1 MQLKKSNL
9 VMMLFNNNFL
19 LPFSW
24 SRNCRSEGFWFSRC
38 SLATGPAREP
48 VPARGEA
55 GAREGVAGCRGRP
68 SAACRASA
76 ARANTAT
83 VGDAAAFDA
92 GAYAASAACAAFAF
106 AAVAAAAA
114 ASVDADVACGAA
126 EAAAAGDA
134 GNAAAAFAAESAGG
148 AFAAAAIDGAASAA
162 ASAAAASA
170 AAWKCAGI
178 ASVDSVVT
186 TRLTA
191 DHPLPSAPA
200 AVTERRRASCSDE
213 LP

>member
-9 VMMLFNNNFL
+9 VVMLFNNNFL
-19 LPFSW
+19 LHFSW

-48 VPARGEA
+48 VPARGEV
-55 GAREGVAGCRGRP
+55 GAREGAAGCRERLN
-68 SAACRASA
+68 AACRASA

-83 VGDAAAFDA
+83 AGDAAAFDA
-92 GAYAASAACAAFAF
+92 DAYAASAACAAFAF
-106 AAVAAAAA
+106 AAAA
-114 ASVDADVACGAA
+114 ASVDAAVACGAA

-148 AFAAAAIDGAASAA
+148 AFAAAAFDGAASAA
-162 ASAAAASA
+162 ASAAVASA
-170 AAWKCAGI
+170 AAWKCAGV
-178 ASVDSVVT
+178 ASVDSIAM

-200 AVTERRRASCSDE
+200 AVTERRRASCSGE

>member
-9 VMMLFNNNFL
+9 VVMLFNNNFL
-19 LPFSW
+19 LLFSW

-55 GAREGVAGCRGRP
+55 GAREGAAGCRERP
-68 SAACRASA
+68 NAACRASA

-92 GAYAASAACAAFAF
+92 DAYAASAACAAFAF
-106 AAVAAAAA
+106 AAAA
-114 ASVDADVACGAA
+114 ASVDAAVACGAA

-148 AFAAAAIDGAASAA
+148 AFAAAAFDGAASAA
-162 ASAAAASA
+162 ASADVASA
-170 AAWKCAGI
+170 AAWKRAGV
-178 ASVDSVVT
+178 ASVDSIAT

-200 AVTERRRASCSDE
+200 AVTERRRASCSGE

>member
-55 GAREGVAGCRGRP
+55 GEREGVAGCRERP
-68 SAACRASA
+68 SVACRASA

-83 VGDAAAFDA
+83 EGDAAAFDA
-92 GAYAASAACAAFAF
+92 DASAASAACAAFAF
-106 AAVAAAAA
+106 AAAAAAA

-134 GNAAAAFAAESAGG
+134 ENAAAAFAAESAGD

-178 ASVDSVVT
+178 ASVDSIVT
-186 TRLTA
+186 TRPTA

-200 AVTERRRASCSDE
+200 AVTERRRASCSGE

>member
-9 VMMLFNNNFL
+9 VVMLFNNNFL
-19 LPFSW
+19 LHFSW
-24 SRNCRSEGFWFSRC
+24 SRNRRSEGFWFSRC

-48 VPARGEA
+48 VPATGEV
-55 GAREGVAGCRGRP
+55 GAREGAAGCRERP
-68 SAACRASA
+68 NAACRASA

-83 VGDAAAFDA
+83 AGDAAAFDA
-92 GAYAASAACAAFAF
+92 DACAASAACAAFAF
-106 AAVAAAAA
+106 AAAA
-114 ASVDADVACGAA
+114 ASVDAAVACGAA

-148 AFAAAAIDGAASAA
+148 AFAAAAFDGAASAA
-162 ASAAAASA
+162 ASAAVASA
-170 AAWKCAGI
+170 AAWKRAGV
-178 ASVDSVVT
+178 ASVDSIAM

-200 AVTERRRASCSDE
+200 AVTERRRASCSGE

>member
-1 MQLKKSNL
+1 
-9 VMMLFNNNFL
+9 MLFNNNFL
-19 LPFSW
+19 LHFSW
-24 SRNCRSEGFWFSRC
+24 SRNRRSEGFWFSRC

-48 VPARGEA
+48 VPATGEV
-55 GAREGVAGCRGRP
+55 GAREGAAGCRERP
-68 SAACRASA
+68 NAACRASA

-83 VGDAAAFDA
+83 AGDAAAFDA
-92 GAYAASAACAAFAF
+92 DACAASAACAAFAF
-106 AAVAAAAA
+106 AAAAA
-114 ASVDADVACGAA
+114 ASVDAAVACGAA

-148 AFAAAAIDGAASAA
+148 AFAAAAFDGAASAA
-162 ASAAAASA
+162 ASAAVASA
-170 AAWKCAGI
+170 AAWKRAGV
-178 ASVDSVVT
+178 ASVDSIAM

-200 AVTERRRASCSDE
+200 AVTERRRASCSGE